1 KGITNL
7 GACLV
12 ERRVGNADITSS
24 AQVAE
29 QIGKTSQVISISC
42 VRLPRTNRTPNRV
55 QRTRGPN
62 AKLSKSVDIPGFR
75 LAETSGGD
83 ASVHQIDVEDRQFEN
98 VRPAAFFDFQK
109 QHGDE
114 FFADINFE

>member
-1 KGITNL
+1 
-7 GACLV
+7 
-12 ERRVGNADITSS
+12 
-24 AQVAE
+24 
-29 QIGKTSQVISISC
+29 
-42 VRLPRTNRTPNRV
+42 NRTPNRV

-114 FFADINFE
+114 FFADINFERVCFLRTRDDANFLVVEFISQVSIES